1 MSINIEIPSILHQDS
16 PVTINKGGVLFVI
29 GANGSGKSSL
39 VYHLIKSISEEAN
52 PVLISAH
59 RQVWFDDKV
68 IDMSNSEYQNMA
80 KGMLDHA
87 KYLSEFRWKTND
99 TRQNKLPIIRLKK
112 AVGRRNRLI
121 SDLVDMN
128 DFDSAKKIEESPID
142 KINSILMA
150 CDIPIQIILDDED
163 NLSVVNHRYVPPSEY
178 SISELSDGEKNA
190 ISISAEII
198 SALSGTLFIIDE
210 PERHLHKSISS
221 PLITQLISIRPDCY
235 FIISTHD
242 ISLVSDMDESQ
253 VVILKSTQYENDIA
267 VGWDFELLEDP
278 TLIPTD
284 IRKDILGSKKNIL
297 FVEGINSSLDIGL
310 YKSIF
315 PEVTIIP
322 KEGCDDVS
330 ISVNGIR
337 KNESLSWVNA
347 IGIVDND
354 NKTSEEINSL
364 KGDKIFTLKVHS
376 IESIFYNPKMISI
389 FIENY
394 QELLEIKHEALDEIY
409 KKIISVLSNQ
419 EKKNDLCTL
428 AVNKKVRWKFNEIIP
443 SHKDGFRNITI
454 DIKAGDIFNDELKYY
469 NETIERKDIQA
480 LIERYSIRRTGLL
493 KDIVKIL
500 NCPNRNFYETKIIKL
515 VRENE
520 NARSLVLEF
529 LDGLDLEFDT
539 DE

>member
-1 MSINIEIPSILHQDS
+1 MSINIEIPSILHQNS

-80 KGMLDHA
+80 KGMLDNA

-128 DFDSAKKIEESPID
+128 DFESAKKIEESPID

-278 TLIPTD
+278 TLVPTD

-354 NKTSEEINSL
+354 NKTPEEINSL

-376 IESIFYNPKMISI
+376 IESIFYNPRMIAI

-394 QELLEIKHEALDEIY
+394 QELLEIKHEALDEIF

-419 EKKNDLCTL
+419 EKRNDLCTL

-480 LIERYSIRRTGLL
+480 LVERYSIRRTGLL

-500 NCPNRNFYETKIIKL
+500 NCPNRKFYETKIIKL

-520 NARSLVLEF
+520 NARNLVLEF
-529 LDGLDLEFDT
+529 LDGLDLEFNT